1 MLLKKMLK
9 KLNQEDRII
18 ENLFSDVDSNARI
31 LDVGSGKG
39 RNIKF
44 LNELGF
50 SNVLGVELNNEL
62 VELANSN
69 NLRTVSVD
77 SFTELDGK
85 FDVILFSHVIEHFS
99 HGDLLKFLES
109 YFTYAKDPCDV
120 IILTPLESKFFYH
133 DFDHVKPYHPQGIE
147 TVFSNKL
154 EQIQFSSQFVLDIED
169 IYFRKAPFRLSTF
182 NRKAYLGKPSIFFIL
197 INALPAILWLVT
209 GKLFGTVTGWGG
221 RYKITKKSKTSF

>member
-1 MLLKKMLK
+1 MLFKKMLK
-9 KLNQEDRII
+9 KLNREDRII
-18 ENLFSDVDSNARI
+18 EKLFSEVDSNARI

-50 SNVLGVELNNEL
+50 SNVLGVEINKEL
-62 VELANSN
+62 VDLANGN
-69 NLRTVSVD
+69 NLKTVSVD
-77 SFTELDGK
+77 SFKELDGK
-85 FDVILFSHVIEHFS
+85 FDVILFSHVIEHFN
-99 HGDLLKFLES
+99 HDDLLKFLES
-109 YFTYAKDPCDV
+109 YFTYAKDHGEV

-154 EQIQFSSQFVLDIED
+154 EQIQFSSQFVLCIKD
-169 IYFRKAPFRLSTF
+169 IYFRKMPFRLSTF

-197 INALPAILWLVT
+197 INVLPVVLWLVT
-209 GKLFGTVTGWGG
+209 GKLFGTVTGWGA
-221 RYKITKKSKTSF
+221 RYKIIRKSKTTY